1 MRQCLAAGDRVRQM
15 LAASK
20 QCTPQ
25 KETSMSSIAISASPT
40 AALPT
45 PNIHPHGHG
54 HHKKGSDVDPLTDDS
69 TSGTAGG
76 TAAQPATG
84 STQNIFGSLLTTL
97 EQVIGIQQKPQAQAA
112 QPVQAAQAQQLS
124 VGSRVNLTA

>member
-1 MRQCLAAGDRVRQM
+1 MRQCLAAGDQVRQL

-20 QCTPQ
+20 QCTSQ

-54 HHKKGSDVDPLTDDS
+54 HHKKGSDVASLTDDS
-69 TSGTAGG
+69 TSGAASG
-76 TAAQPATG
+76 TAAQPAAG
-84 STQNIFGSLLTTL
+84 NTQNIFGSLLTTL
-97 EQVIGIQQKPQAQAA
+97 EQVIGIQQKPQAQAV
-112 QPVQAAQAQQLS
+112 QPAEAAQAQERS
-124 VGSRVNLTA
+124 VGSKINLTA

>member
-1 MRQCLAAGDRVRQM
+1 MRQCLAAGDRLRQM

-20 QCTPQ
+20 QRTPQ

-40 AALPT
+40 AALPA
-45 PNIHPHGHG
+45 PNVHPHGHG
-54 HHKKGSDVDPLTDDS
+54 HHKKGSDVDSLTDS
-69 TSGTAGG
+69 TSSTSSG
-76 TAAQPATG
+76 TAAQPAAG

-97 EQVIGIQQKPQAQAA
+97 EQVIGIQPKAPAQAV

-124 VGSRVNLTA
+124 VGSKVNLTA